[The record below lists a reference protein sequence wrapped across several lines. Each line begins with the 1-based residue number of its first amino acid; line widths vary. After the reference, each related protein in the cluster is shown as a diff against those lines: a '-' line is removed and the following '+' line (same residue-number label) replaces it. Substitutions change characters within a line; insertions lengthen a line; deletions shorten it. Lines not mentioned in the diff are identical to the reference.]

1 MMIVI
6 LNDVNNSI
14 FIIIRYS
21 ALFTYNNKGFM
32 VNSMVHLFITFS
44 VYYFCWGLCDLT
56 ELDHIM

>member
-1 MMIVI
+1 MIVI

-44 VYYFCWGLCDLT
+44 VYYFCWGLCDL
-56 ELDHIM
+56 

>member
-1 MMIVI
+1 MIVI

-44 VYYFCWGLCDLT
+44 V
-56 ELDHIM
+56 